1 MKGSYAVQGKDRFT
15 VCTLERH
22 SDLNDCQI
30 EDPDVGQDAY
40 FEEEV
45 RRLGVV
51 KTKIDRVAG
60 VVVCKKV
67 SPHLLARRGCMRGL
81 GMG

>member
-1 MKGSYAVQGKDRFT
+1 MG
-15 VCTLERH
+15 H
-22 SDLNDCQI
+22 
-30 EDPDVGQDAY
+30 DAY

-51 KTKIDRVAG
+51 KTKIDRVLG
-60 VVVCKKV
+60 MVVCGKV
-67 SPHLLARRGCMRGL
+67 SPHVLARRSSMREL